1 MVSVVSAVIVVLAI
15 IITVATLIIITS
27 VFIRIRRKRAAL
39 LQHEYEIPQMP
50 EMILDQQ
57 RNTIDRRQEHSI
69 LNVSNALASTES
81 EPTELDSLYAT
92 IGERE
97 ANICIIMNANSAYQ
111 ASTNFSFV
119 KNPAYAT
126 NAGGANELRREKL

>member
-15 IITVATLIIITS
+15 IITVATLISITS

-69 LNVSNALASTES
+69 LNALASTES

-126 NAGGANELRREKL
+126 NAGGANKLREKL